1 MTQVD
6 FYILNDTRQSALPV
20 FTCRLTEKAY
30 RQGHQ
35 VYIHA
40 GSDRQLRQLDDLL
53 WTFRDGSFL
62 PHRIHAAGTDSGGE
76 EPILLGHAIEPEGPG
91 DVLLNLSGEVPAFF
105 SRFNRVAEL
114 VGGDDSQ
121 IAAARDRYRFYKDRG
136 YSLNTHNL

>member
-6 FYILNDTRQSALPV
+6 FYILNDNQPGALPL

-40 GSDRQLRQLDDLL
+40 DSDGQLRHLDELL

-62 PHRIHAAGTDSGGE
+62 PHRIHEPGADIGGDQ
-76 EPILLGHAIEPEGPG
+76 PILLGRAVEPDVPG
-91 DVLLNLSGEVPAFF
+91 DVLLNLAEEVPVFF

-121 IAAARDRYRFYKDRG
+121 IAAARNRYRFYKDRG
-136 YSLNTHNL
+136 YTLNTHNL